1 MSRRIVLDTDIGGD
15 VDDSLCLALALA
27 SPEIEL
33 AAVTAIGGG
42 SRTRARVA
50 SKLLGLAGRSEIPVF
65 AGCRVPVLGG
75 SGVGGVQEVL
85 GDGQLEP
92 GEEPPI
98 EAEHGVDALLRLFG
112 ADPELELVMIG
123 PMTNL
128 AVALMKDP
136 DLAGSVRQLTVM
148 GGHLRRVAYGGHVFA
163 RGIDYNLCSDPQ
175 ASLVALRSG
184 IPTRLVTADV
194 TLQSWI
200 TEADLETLEAR
211 GTPFHSALAAGIRC
225 WTPIQDKIFGAAGCD
240 MSGDNVAFLHDPL
253 ALAAV
258 YDEGF
263 CRFEDLEVEPVISDG
278 VFLTREC
285 EQARAESFP
294 FRCAIEVDADAFRNH
309 FMDRVLGFEPGPF
322 AAGGELG

>member
-1 MSRRIVLDTDIGGD
+1 MSRRRIVLDTDIGSD

-27 SPEIEL
+27 SPELEV
-33 AAVTAIGGG
+33 AAITTVGGG

-50 SKLLGLAGRSEIPVF
+50 SKLLGLAGHPEIPVF

-75 SGVGGVQEVL
+75 PGIGGVQEVL

-98 EAEHGVDALLRLFG
+98 ETEHGVDALVRLFQ

-128 AVALMKDP
+128 AVALMKEP
-136 DLAGSVRQLTVM
+136 DLAGCVRQLTVM
-148 GGHLRRVAYGGHVFA
+148 GGHLRRVEYGGHVYA
-163 RGIDYNLCSDPQ
+163 PGVDYNLCSDPQ
-175 ASLVALRSG
+175 ASLVALRAG

-200 TEADLETLEAR
+200 TEANLRAIEAR
-211 GTPFHSALAAGIRC
+211 GTAFHVALARGVRC
-225 WTPIQDKIFGAAGCD
+225 WTPIQNKIFAAAGSD
-240 MSGDNVAFLHDPL
+240 MEADNVAFLHDPL
-253 ALAAV
+253 ALACA

-263 CRFEDLEVEPVISDG
+263 CRFESLEVEPVIEEG

-285 EQARAESFP
+285 ELARTGSFP
-294 FRCAIEVDADAFRNH
+294 FRCATRVDAEAFRGH
-309 FMDRVLGFEPGPF
+309 FMDRVLEFEP
-322 AAGGELG
+322 ASA